1 MGVFF
6 LGILE
11 RPVGTPA
18 KAKALFV
25 LAAGVL
31 SMVFVWRVLLA
42 QGNAG
47 MKLKPKLR
55 TPDTFILTMAA

>member
-1 MGVFF
+1 MGKPGRLV
-6 LGILE
+6 GI
-11 RPVGTPA
+11 PA

>member
-1 MGVFF
+1 MVFGLGVV
-6 LGILE
+6 IA
-11 RPVGTPA
+11 VS
-18 KAKALFV
+18 V
-25 LAAGVL
+25 LAAAGVL

-42 QGNAG
+42 QGNAD